1 MFFKRIINIPYS
13 KAMIKH
19 SKWRL
24 KWKAGIFFKMTE
36 RGSPIAN
43 ALVDEAEPAS
53 APLEPGQA

>member
-1 MFFKRIINIPYS
+1 
-13 KAMIKH
+13 MIKH

-24 KWKAGIFFKMTE
+24 KWKAGIFLKMTE

-53 APLEPGQA
+53 APLEPGQALATCLFNRMY

>member
-1 MFFKRIINIPYS
+1 
-13 KAMIKH
+13 MIKH

-24 KWKAGIFFKMTE
+24 KWKHFFLMTE
-36 RGSPIAN
+36 RESPIVN